1 MIQKLLRINELYII
15 PEELLMFKTARS
27 TGPGG
32 QNVNKVETKVRLIY
46 NVFAHVELPAEARLR
61 LLAMPDT
68 KVNKDGLIVI
78 TEQRGASQYENKELA
93 IKQLKA
99 MIKKALIVPKE
110 RKATKP
116 TRVSKEHRLQSKRV
130 TGAKKVTRRKRI
142 DFDEE

>member
-1 MIQKLLRINELYII
+1 MNQKLLRINDNYTLSDDVVV
-15 PEELLMFKTARS
+15 FKTTRS

-46 NVFAHVELPAEARLR
+46 NVFAHIEIPAEARLR
-61 LLAMPDT
+61 LLALPET

-99 MIKKALIVPKE
+99 MIKKALIVPKA

-116 TRVSKEHRLQSKRV
+116 TRVSKEERLHSKRV
-130 TGAKKVTRRKRI
+130 TGAKKITRRKRI
-142 DFDEE
+142 DLDE

>member
-1 MIQKLLRINELYII
+1 MIQKLLRINELYSI

-130 TGAKKVTRRKRI
+130 TSAKKVTRRKRI

>member
-61 LLAMPDT
+61 LLAMHDT

-116 TRVSKEHRLQSKRV
+116 TRVSKENRLQSKRV
-130 TGAKKVTRRKRI
+130 TSAKKVTRRKRI

>member
-1 MIQKLLRINELYII
+1 MIQKLLRINELYSI

-61 LLAMPDT
+61 LLAMHDT

-116 TRVSKEHRLQSKRV
+116 TRVSKENRLQSKRV
-130 TGAKKVTRRKRI
+130 TSAKKFTRRKRI
-142 DFDEE
+142 DFDED

>member
-1 MIQKLLRINELYII
+1 MIQKLLRINELYSI
-15 PEELLMFKTARS
+15 PEELFMFKTARS
-27 TGPGG
+27 SGPGG

-61 LLAMPDT
+61 LLTMPDT

-116 TRVSKEHRLQSKRV
+116 TRVSKENRLQSKRV
-130 TGAKKVTRRKRI
+130 TSAKKVTRRKRI

>member
-1 MIQKLLRINELYII
+1 MNQKLLRINEHYNI
-15 PEELLMFKTARS
+15 PEEFLIFKTARS

-46 NVFAHVELPAEARLR
+46 NVFAHIEIPADARLR
-61 LLAMPDT
+61 LLALPET

-99 MIKKALIVPKE
+99 MIKKALIIPKE
-110 RKATKP
+110 RRATKP
-116 TRVSKEHRLQSKRV
+116 TRVSKEERLKSKRV
-130 TGAKKVTRRKRI
+130 TSAKKVTRRKRI

>member
-1 MIQKLLRINELYII
+1 MIQKLLRINELYSI
-15 PEELLMFKTARS
+15 PEELLLFKTARS

-130 TGAKKVTRRKRI
+130 TSAKKVTRRKRI

>member
-1 MIQKLLRINELYII
+1 MIQKLLRINELYSI

-116 TRVSKEHRLQSKRV
+116 TRVSKENRLQSKRV
-130 TGAKKVTRRKRI
+130 TSAKKVTRRKRI

>member
-1 MIQKLLRINELYII
+1 MNQKLYRINDNYTLSDDVVV
-15 PEELLMFKTARS
+15 FKTTRS

-46 NVFAHVELPAEARLR
+46 NVFAHIEIPAEARLR
-61 LLAMPDT
+61 LLALPET

-116 TRVSKEHRLQSKRV
+116 TRVSKEERLHSKRV
-130 TGAKKVTRRKRI
+130 TGAKKITRRKRI
-142 DFDEE
+142 DLDEE

>member
-1 MIQKLLRINELYII
+1 MIQKLLRINELYSI

-61 LLAMPDT
+61 LLAIPDT

-93 IKQLKA
+93 IKHLKA

-130 TGAKKVTRRKRI
+130 TSAKKVTRRKRI

>member
-1 MIQKLLRINELYII
+1 MNQKLLRINEHYSI

-46 NVFAHVELPAEARLR
+46 NVFAHIEIPADARLR
-61 LLAMPDT
+61 LLALPET

-99 MIKKALIVPKE
+99 MIKKALITPKE
-110 RKATKP
+110 RRATKP
-116 TRVSKEHRLQSKRV
+116 TRVSKEERLKSKRV
-130 TGAKKVTRRKRI
+130 TSAKKVTRRKRI

>member
-1 MIQKLLRINELYII
+1 MNQKLYRINDYYNLSDDIV
-15 PEELLMFKTARS
+15 MFKTSRS

-46 NVFAHVELPAEARLR
+46 NVFAHIELPAEARLR
-61 LLAMPDT
+61 LLAMPET
-68 KVNKDGLIVI
+68 KVNKDGHIVI

-93 IKQLKA
+93 VKQLKA
-99 MIKKALIVPKE
+99 IIKKALIVPKE

-116 TRVSKEHRLQSKRV
+116 TRGSKEARLHSKRV
-130 TGAKKVTRRKRI
+130 ASAKKVTRRKRM

>member
-1 MIQKLLRINELYII
+1 MIQKLLRINELYSI

-61 LLAMPDT
+61 LLAIPDT

-130 TGAKKVTRRKRI
+130 TSAKKVTRRKRI

>member
-1 MIQKLLRINELYII
+1 MNQKLYRINDNYTLSDDVV
-15 PEELLMFKTARS
+15 LFKTTRS

-46 NVFAHVELPAEARLR
+46 NVFAHIEIPAEARLR
-61 LLAMPDT
+61 LLALPET

-116 TRVSKEHRLQSKRV
+116 TRVSKEERLHSKRV
-130 TGAKKVTRRKRI
+130 TGAKKITRRKRI
-142 DFDEE
+142 DLDEE